1 MYFPTYGDNAGAG
14 RRVTV
19 SDTGLATLNRTPAG
33 AVHSLDGATLTG
45 RREIVAETVDEV
57 AASLSEGETEEP
69 KESEEA
75 PSLTELIAELGHDLS
90 VLAYLEG
97 QLAISRNLPEVRRAA
112 RDIAAAVVVAIAF
125 LTAFAFVNVAAVY
138 GLSRVV
144 SWWLAALILAAVWIA
159 VGKVLL
165 VALSVRAGRVSG
177 WHWWRVFKEGPEE
190 TREDLERARDE
201 AEEAVYDTLGRLAPA
216 VTVEIASAAVP
227 LAGGMATGVVDAGG
241 DLLEASDDIV
251 EAMAEDLPGGSIVNQ
266 VWDVVPMPGRFGVK
280 VATTVL
286 KRDNSST

>member
-1 MYFPTYGDNAGAG
+1 
-14 RRVTV
+14 
-19 SDTGLATLNRTPAG
+19 
-33 AVHSLDGATLTG
+33 
-45 RREIVAETVDEV
+45 
-57 AASLSEGETEEP
+57 
-69 KESEEA
+69 
-75 PSLTELIAELGHDLS
+75 
-90 VLAYLEG
+90 
-97 QLAISRNLPEVRRAA
+97 
-112 RDIAAAVVVAIAF
+112 
-125 LTAFAFVNVAAVY
+125 VAAVY

-159 VGKVLL
+159 IGTVLL
-165 VALSVRAGRVSG
+165 VALSVRTGRVTG

-201 AEEAVYDTLGRLAPA
+201 AEQAVYDTLGRLAPA

-266 VWDVVPMPGRFGVK
+266 VWDVVLMPGRFGVK

-286 KRDNSST
+286 KRNDSGG

>member
-1 MYFPTYGDNAGAG
+1 
-14 RRVTV
+14 
-19 SDTGLATLNRTPAG
+19 
-33 AVHSLDGATLTG
+33 
-45 RREIVAETVDEV
+45 VAETVDEA

-69 KESEEA
+69 EET
-75 PSLTELIAELGHDLS
+75 PSLTELIAELGHDVT
-90 VLAYLEG
+90 VLAFLEG
-97 QLAISRNLPEVRRAA
+97 QLAVSRNLPEVRRAA
-112 RDIAAAVVVAIAF
+112 RDIAAAVIVAIAYA
-125 LTAFAFVNVAAVY
+125 TAFAFLNVAAVY

-159 VGKVLL
+159 IGTVLL
-165 VALSVRAGRVSG
+165 VALSVRAGRVTG

-201 AEEAVYDTLGRLAPA
+201 AEQAVYDTLGRLAPA

-266 VWDVVPMPGRFGVK
+266 VWDVVLMPGRFGVK

-286 KRDNSST
+286 KRGNSGS